1 MNYWSLKMPDLKS
14 ELEKLTLPSHFDD
27 EPPMKTQET
36 TKAKIV
42 YDIVKGNPD
51 LKRSEISTKAAA
63 HGVAPQT
70 TLTYITQFMSAGVMQ
85 SMRIGDSPSTYKV
98 IAPYAPPS
106 RGNHVSKAKA
116 TDKKMAAAVTPTLDV
131 NNLKLS
137 EARALYEQLKAI
149 FDPTGR

>member
-70 TLTYITQFMSAGVMQ
+70 TLTYITQFMTAGVMQ
-85 SMRIGDSPSTYKV
+85 SQRFGDGPSTYKV
-98 IAPYAPPS
+98 IAPYVPPS

-116 TDKKMAAAVTPTLDV
+116 KKEKMSVAVTPDFDV

-149 FDPTGR
+149 FDPAGR